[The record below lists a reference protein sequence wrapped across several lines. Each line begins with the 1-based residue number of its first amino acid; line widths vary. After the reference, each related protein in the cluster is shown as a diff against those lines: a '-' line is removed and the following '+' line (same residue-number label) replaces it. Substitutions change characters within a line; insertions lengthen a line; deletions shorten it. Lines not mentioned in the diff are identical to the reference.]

1 MRKSILRS
9 QSGFTLIEL
18 LAVMAII
25 GILAATVVPAVSGT
39 REDSTDAEVKE
50 GAFTVESISGDFF
63 ADQTAAEVVTPL
75 TAEINAN
82 INADQTTAATSTQKK
97 SSRWPETYLT
107 GLGTSTGFY
116 AVEFRASS
124 TDTGSVARAVV
135 ITDDNGAEISRSDLL
150 TKFTAVDFGLLTGI
164 SADDRA
170 DEYLSKQPKGVT
182 LLSDGEFHN
191 FLWLFKKTSSKQTDD
206 DGRKVVVF
214 KLIKVDQDEIGEEV
228 VLTYGQIF

>member
-39 REDSTDAEVKE
+39 REASTDAEVKE

>member
-1 MRKSILRS
+1 
-9 QSGFTLIEL
+9 
-18 LAVMAII
+18 MAII

-39 REDSTDAEVKE
+39 REASTDAEVKE

-228 VLTYGQIF
+228 VLTYGQTF

>member
-1 MRKSILRS
+1 M
-9 QSGFTLIEL
+9 
-18 LAVMAII
+18 
-25 GILAATVVPAVSGT
+25 
-39 REDSTDAEVKE
+39 
-50 GAFTVESISGDFF
+50 
-63 ADQTAAEVVTPL
+63 
-75 TAEINAN
+75 
-82 INADQTTAATSTQKK
+82 
-97 SSRWPETYLT
+97 
-107 GLGTSTGFY
+107 
-116 AVEFRASS
+116 EFRASS

>member
-1 MRKSILRS
+1 
-9 QSGFTLIEL
+9 
-18 LAVMAII
+18 MAII

-39 REDSTDAEVKE
+39 REASTDAEVKE

>member
-39 REDSTDAEVKE
+39 REASTDAEVKE

-228 VLTYGQIF
+228 VLTYGQTF